1 MFSLSFFS
9 RGVCPSLIASF
20 PAAGSG
26 VAEPGTETD
35 TGRASQAATESAEP
49 ASFDELA
56 PWLLLV
62 LATSI

>member
-26 VAEPGTETD
+26 IAEPGTD
-35 TGRASQAATESAEP
+35 LASQAATASAEP

-56 PWLLLV
+56 PWLLLAM
-62 LATSI
+62 ATAI